1 MKKENEKNLRE
12 GEGEGGVVR
21 RVGEKE
27 KWKHRRRDKMR
38 LESFKK
44 PKKYLLF
51 YKFYVLMENKYKI
64 YLTKIAY
71 YLLNVKMYLYFKIKF
86 MVIFKKFKY

>member
-1 MKKENEKNLRE
+1 
-12 GEGEGGVVR
+12 
-21 RVGEKE
+21 
-27 KWKHRRRDKMR
+27 MR

-51 YKFYVLMENKYKI
+51 YKFYVFMENKYKI

-71 YLLNVKMYLYFKIKF
+71 YLLNVF
-86 MVIFKKFKY
+86 IF

>member
-1 MKKENEKNLRE
+1 
-12 GEGEGGVVR
+12 
-21 RVGEKE
+21 
-27 KWKHRRRDKMR
+27 MR

-44 PKKYLLF
+44 PKKNLLF
-51 YKFYVLMENKYKI
+51 YKFYVFMETKYKI

-86 MVIFKKFKY
+86 MVIFRKFKY